1 MTRSA
6 RFVLVALAAT
16 TLTGLPS
23 MDGEGLP
30 LTAAFAQQGKKIDL
44 RPKFTKGQEIRLR
57 LELVNRAK
65 TTSTT
70 KAPPKS
76 PSKSSPSDDEDAAS
90 SENKDQDVSQEYTL
104 LLRVKD
110 TNAETGSTLELV
122 YEQVKLKMKSP
133 SGDMDFDST
142 KPKKDDPVDELLRPM
157 VGMALTVEMD
167 NKGNI
172 KNVSG
177 GDPLQDA
184 AGGLGGGMTGPGA
197 LKDFFG
203 RVFSSGPGNSGFAG
217 VGESWSNDDK
227 MEAPGG
233 TWNITTTNT
242 LRSAN
247 GGKAEIDIKGK
258 LTFNPS
264 TSGKG
269 PQVKVQ
275 GATYSGRATWNTER
289 GMLEAME
296 TRQHVE
302 SLDGKSNQRTTND
315 ATMKVTRINK

>member
-6 RFVLVALAAT
+6 RLALVALAAT

-23 MDGEGLP
+23 LCGES
-30 LTAAFAQQGKKIDL
+30 LTPSAAFAQQGKKVDL
-44 RPKFTKGQEIRLR
+44 RPKFTKGQEIRLK

-65 TTSTT
+65 TTSATT
-70 KAPPKS
+70 TAPKTPPKTK
-76 PSKSSPSDDEDAAS
+76 PADDDDATQDQ
-90 SENKDQDVSQEYTL
+90 NKDQDISQEYTL
-104 LLRVKD
+104 LLKVKD

-157 VGMALTVEMD
+157 VGTKLTVEMD
-167 NKGNI
+167 AKGNI

-184 AGGLGGGMTGPGA
+184 AGGLGGAMTGPSA

-203 RVFSSGPGNSGFAG
+203 RVFSSGPGNSGFAS
-217 VGESWSNDDK
+217 VGETWSSDDK

-242 LRSAN
+242 LKSAV
-247 GGKAEIDIKGK
+247 GGKADIDIKGK
-258 LTFNPS
+258 LTFSPS
-264 TSGKG
+264 TSGQG
-269 PQVKVQ
+269 APVKVQ
-275 GATYSGRATWNTER
+275 NASYGGKATWNTER
-289 GMLEAME
+289 GMLDSME

-302 SLDGKSNQRTTND
+302 SLDTKSNQRTINE
-315 ATMKVTRINK
+315 ATMKVTRLK

>member
-6 RFVLVALAAT
+6 RVVFAACT
-16 TLTGLPS
+16 LTALTGLPFAS
-23 MDGEGLP
+23 GGP
-30 LTAAFAQQGKKIDL
+30 WGPATAWAQQGKKVDL
-44 RPKFTKGQEIRLR
+44 RPKFTKGQEIRLK
-57 LELVNRAK
+57 LELVNRSK
-65 TTSTT
+65 TTSTSRAPAKD
-70 KAPPKS
+70 KA
-76 PSKSSPSDDEDAAS
+76 
-90 SENKDQDVSQEYTL
+90 SEPEEPKDQDVSQEYTL
-104 LLRVKD
+104 LLKVKD

-122 YEQVKLKMKSP
+122 YEHVKLKMRSA
-133 SGDMDFDST
+133 SGDMDFDSA

-157 VGMALTVEMD
+157 VGTTLTVEMD

-172 KNVSG
+172 KNVTG
-177 GDPLQDA
+177 GDALQEA
-184 AGGLGGGMTGPGA
+184 AGGGLGGAMTGPGA

-217 VGESWSNDDK
+217 VGESWSSDDK
-227 MEAPGG
+227 MDAPGG

-242 LRSAN
+242 LRSAG

-264 TSGKG
+264 TSGQG

-302 SLDGKSNQRTTND
+302 SLDTKSNQRTTND
-315 ATMKVTRINK
+315 ATMKVTRISK